1 MPQYLSDKLRL
12 MSLIAIIMVLYI
24 HSGFHPDEIL
34 GMKINGT
41 VQTFLSGQIGRC
53 AVPLFFIISGYLFFE
68 RVPNGMRSILEKMKK
83 RARTLLV
90 PYVVGCLFFVAFY
103 ALVALMPGTSRFMNS
118 SIMPLF
124 QQPLLQMAYA
134 VFYDN
139 GDGMPCAFQLW
150 FLRDL
155 IIIVALS
162 PLCYVGLRRM
172 GWGAVG
178 LAFALSFIK
187 CPHIPLYALF
197 WFMLGGQLVGCEFII
212 HPTRRGWI
220 GTGALALFLTLS
232 VAQLFTPD
240 AAYWYYFD
248 TPTIMI
254 GVIALWLMYDLLVSP
269 YFLLSQHSFLFVA
282 SQYTFFIYLFHE
294 PTLNVVRKLIVALG
308 GQNQMSYLLAYLLS
322 PWIFVL
328 CAIPVGCL
336 FRRYLPTCYKLC
348 MGGR

>member
-1 MPQYLSDKLRL
+1 M
-12 MSLIAIIMVLYI
+12 
-24 HSGFHPDEIL
+24 
-34 GMKINGT
+34 
-41 VQTFLSGQIGRC
+41 
-53 AVPLFFIISGYLFFE
+53 PLFFIISGYLFFE

-90 PYVVGCLFFVAFY
+90 PYVIGCLFFVAFY
-103 ALVALMPGTSRFMNS
+103 ALVALMPGSSRFMNN

-124 QQPLLQMAYA
+124 QQPLLQMVCA

-172 GWGAVG
+172 GLGAVG

-187 CPHIPLYALF
+187 CTPIPIYALF

-212 HPTRRGWI
+212 RPIRRSWI
-220 GTGALALFLTLS
+220 STSALALFLILS
-232 VAQLFTPD
+232 VAQLLTPD
-240 AAYWYYFD
+240 AAYWHYFD
-248 TPTIMI
+248 TPTIMT
-254 GVIALWLMYDLLVSP
+254 GLIALWSMYDLLASP
-269 YFLLSQHSFLFVA
+269 NFMLSQHRFLFVA

-308 GQNQMSYLLAYLLS
+308 GQNPMSYLLAYLLS

-336 FRRYLPTCYKLC
+336 FRHYLPTCYKLC